1 MNEAY
6 LCPCLFVIYIP
17 AGPRYIRW
25 RGKNLHYS
33 TFTEDNHCWHI
44 AHREPTLD
52 ILMKTW
58 SETVDDCLVVSPAR
72 QKREID
78 EGVGAGGRR
87 MEGGGG
93 WGEGG
98 EGKKAPQTFVYGN
111 IWYKDSKLD
120 YGINAKIKLINVP

>member
-44 AHREPTLD
+44 AHREPGYSNENMVRNGRKLD
-52 ILMKTW
+52 
-58 SETVDDCLVVSPAR
+58 LVVSPAR
-72 QKREID
+72 QRREID

-93 WGEGG
+93 EGG
-98 EGKKAPQTFVYGN
+98 EGKKEKG
-111 IWYKDSKLD
+111 
-120 YGINAKIKLINVP
+120 